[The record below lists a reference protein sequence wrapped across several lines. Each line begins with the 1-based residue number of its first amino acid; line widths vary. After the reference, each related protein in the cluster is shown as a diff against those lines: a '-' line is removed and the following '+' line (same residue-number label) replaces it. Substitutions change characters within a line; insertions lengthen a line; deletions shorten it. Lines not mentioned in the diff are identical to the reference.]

1 MATQLH
7 HEVTDFTKK
16 KFPITLI
23 CDRVNSPAN
32 IGSIFRIA
40 DSFGIEQIYF
50 CGEDITVISKRMQR
64 TARSTH
70 EMIPYTQEDHIL
82 PVLDKLQSEGYTIIG
97 LEITE
102 NSIPISNHLFPSK
115 DKIALVIGEESLG
128 ISEEVLTKVTDNIH
142 INMYG
147 TNSSMNVATATGI
160 ALYEI
165 TKQLS
170 KNIF

>member
-1 MATQLH
+1 MSQLH
-7 HEVTDFTKK
+7 HHNIKFTKQQ
-16 KFPITLI
+16 FPITII

-40 DSFGIEQIYF
+40 DSFGVEQIYF

-70 EMIPYTQEDHIL
+70 EFVHY
-82 PVLDKLQSEGYTIIG
+82 KQSEFGIDIVKEFKDKGYSILA

-102 NSIPISNHLFPSK
+102 DSIPISK
-115 DKIALVIGEESLG
+115 YKIAKEEKLVLVIGEENLG
-128 ISEEVLTKVTDNIH
+128 VSQDILEEVTQSVH

-147 TNSSMNVATATGI
+147 NNSSMNVATATGI

-165 TKQLS
+165 TRE
-170 KNIF
+170 